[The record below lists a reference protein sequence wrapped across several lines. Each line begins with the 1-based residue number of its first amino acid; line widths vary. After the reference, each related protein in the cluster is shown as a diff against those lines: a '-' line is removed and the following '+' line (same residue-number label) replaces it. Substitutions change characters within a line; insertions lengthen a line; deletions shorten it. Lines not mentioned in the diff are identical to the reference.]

1 MSANKKA
8 LDLLFSSLE
17 KGAAGSSGK
26 WELLGST
33 LQSGS
38 LYNKSV
44 REIYYI
50 KTGYSFVGLLQADD
64 VLSLLKSSNA
74 LEVCLLHLLKDVING
89 SSVEQL
95 REQCPKWVEYLT
107 QQLQV
112 YFYTFINYLI

>member
-50 KTGYSFVGLLQADD
+50 KLATVLL
-64 VLSLLKSSNA
+64 
-74 LEVCLLHLLKDVING
+74 VCFR
-89 SSVEQL
+89 QMT
-95 REQCPKWVEYLT
+95 CYL
-107 QQLQV
+107 
-112 YFYTFINYLI
+112 Y